1 MNMENTRLQGLQD
14 RLNRYSEAVGPMIIG
29 KNEAGY
35 YITYKSSQMV
45 MTSGRNIEELA
56 AYIDGL
62 RDMLFI
68 TMTKGLGLWTKM
80 IES

>member
-29 KNEAGY
+29 KNEEGY
-35 YITYKSSQMV
+35 YVTYKSSQIAL
-45 MTSGRNIEELA
+45 TSGRNIEELA

-62 RDMLFI
+62 RDMLLI
-68 TMTKGLGLWTKM
+68 TTMKALDY
-80 IES
+80 